1 MKKVVLLSVILSVL
15 FLSFVPVMVVAAG
28 DNSFYSWLENAES
41 GQSTE
46 ITSVTKS
53 ANQLLS
59 IRLVKDAVDD
69 NQLEIIKNMSQ
80 EDVDS
85 VKGML
90 SRVARGVS
98 FNASDEAVKY
108 FKAASKNA
116 PYVDIGFAEFY
127 KLDFNIGFAIIV
139 DDSFIADGKKYYAY
153 RYDSENDK
161 LIALGQAK
169 VLFEKMTP
177 YIGFETDCVDDFFVT
192 DREIDVNYI
201 RNNAPPEQTSSVPI
215 TGWSALPPIVKIL
228 LVLAA
233 VAVIAIVPF
242 VVVLK
247 IVKRQI

>member
-15 FLSFVPVMVVAAG
+15 LLNFVPLTVSAAG
-28 DNSFYSWLENAES
+28 NNSFYSWLESAES

-59 IRLVKDAVDD
+59 IRLVKDAIDD
-69 NQLEIIKNMSQ
+69 RQLEVVKNMSQ

-161 LIALGQAK
+161 LIALGQAR

-233 VAVIAIVPF
+233 VAVIVIVPF